1 VPTDN
6 AESNGPG
13 EDGFSMMDAK
23 AKSTRK
29 ARDDGV
35 RRRNPAK
42 TKQSILA
49 AATAEFCRHG
59 FKGARVNAI
68 SSRSNANIRLLY
80 QYFGDKAGL
89 YLAVL
94 EHVYAEIRAAEKRL
108 QLDEAD
114 PVEGMR
120 RLVDFTFSFFG
131 SHHEYVSLMNNEN
144 LLRAQHIKKSEKIK
158 SLTLPLVT
166 AIENLLARGEKTGVF
181 RKGIDPVQLYVSI
194 VAQSYFHVSNRFT
207 LSAMF
212 DKDLTDESW
221 LAERR
226 KHAQELI
233 LTWLTADL
241 EHDRV
246 QTSPSTPDARH
257 RRSAAE

>member
-1 VPTDN
+1 
-6 AESNGPG
+6 
-13 EDGFSMMDAK
+13 MDAK

-29 ARDDGV
+29 TRDDGI
-35 RRRNPAK
+35 RRRNPER

-59 FKGARVNAI
+59 FNGARVNAI
-68 SSRSNANIRLLY
+68 SSRSNTNIRLLY
-80 QYFGDKAGL
+80 QYFGDKVGL

-94 EHVYAEIRAAEKRL
+94 EHVYAEIRAAEQRL
-108 QLDEAD
+108 QLDEVD
-114 PVEGMR
+114 PAEGMR

-131 SHHEYVSLMNNEN
+131 SHHEYVSLINNEN
-144 LLRAQHIKKSEKIK
+144 MLRAQHIKKSAKIK

-166 AIENLLARGEKTGVF
+166 AIKSLLARGEKSGIF
-181 RKGIDPVQLYVSI
+181 RKGVDPVQLYVSI

-212 DKDLTDESW
+212 DMDLTDESW

-226 KHAQELI
+226 RHAQELI
-233 LTWLTADL
+233 LTWLTADP
-241 EHDRV
+241 EHDCSR
-246 QTSPSTPDARH
+246 TGLPPSDAQHWRP
-257 RRSAAE
+257 AAEEVNQSA

>member
-1 VPTDN
+1 
-6 AESNGPG
+6 
-13 EDGFSMMDAK
+13 MDAR
-23 AKSTRK
+23 AKSTR
-29 ARDDGV
+29 RTPDDGI
-35 RRRNPAK
+35 RRRNPDR
-42 TKQSILA
+42 TKQSILT

-59 FKGARVNAI
+59 FDGARVNTI
-68 SSRSNANIRLLY
+68 SSRSNTNIRLLY

-94 EHVYAEIRAAEKRL
+94 EHVYAEIRAAEQRL
-108 QLDEAD
+108 QLDEVD

-131 SHHEYVSLMNNEN
+131 SHHEYVSLINNEN
-144 LLRAQHIKKSEKIK
+144 MLRAQHIKKSNKIK

-166 AIENLLARGEKTGVF
+166 AIKSLLARGEKSGVF
-181 RKGIDPVQLYVSI
+181 RKGIDPVQLYISI

-221 LAERR
+221 LTERR
-226 KHAQELI
+226 RHAQELI
-233 LTWLTADL
+233 LTWLTADP
-241 EHDRV
+241 EHDRSLM
-246 QTSPSTPDARH
+246 SPSTSDAQHWRP
-257 RRSAAE
+257 AAEQAKQSA